1 MTTVRQADRAY
12 PPVAMHQVVA
22 LVAALLVAGIVA
34 LTAFGPLNI
43 QLPVADGL
51 GATPSVLE
59 SGRQW
64 ELERRAQSGDIV
76 PVIQSGDDW
85 EQQRRD
91 QSPIR

>member
-1 MTTVRQADRAY
+1 MTTVRHADRAF
-12 PPVAMHQVVA
+12 PPVAIHQVLA
-22 LVAALLVAGIVA
+22 FVAAVLVAGIVA

-43 QLPVADGL
+43 QLPVTDGL

-76 PVIQSGDDW
+76 PVIRSGDDW
-85 EQQRRD
+85 EMQRRD